1 MTAAEQLRQI
11 QARKEK
17 RLMQTRRKLMQLA
30 GTEATGR
37 PAQRG
42 FMPRTTT
49 PGGFARSPEPQ
60 YAGQINVRRGY
71 MPSETEIVQ
80 ASQMAGGAEDDRL
93 MAELGTQIAAENAG
107 GGMSGG
113 GRERVLGGRG
123 NPRQSVGTG
132 MAGGTSGGMA
142 GLPPEMQAYLA
153 DVYAKDQAAFNDT
166 QARIGELRAGHA
178 DKRQRTLDRVENY
191 GIAQQQL
198 NAEKKAESLK
208 TQRAVLQ
215 ARGLSNSS
223 DLPAWMA
230 RNDRDWGLVDQK
242 LSEDVDDRAI
252 RYDTALTNEYLGA
265 IERINNIPP
274 NMPQAMDMALKYG
287 ASGNG
292 MGYGGV
298 DAQLGA
304 GTPAPV
310 AAAPTPLPQRRR
322 KVLSAMSARAGAR
335 LGAGMLGMMNGTPDK
350 FNKKGELI
358 RRGTQGASPVTAA
371 AQAFP
376 GMSTIPHGIMY
387 GTANTSNRYPTT
399 NIYPAVASRSE
410 RTAQARRQN
419 LDRAANRRRAAQD
432 QALRDERHRMG
443 WGNYGTPAQPVSNRP
458 ASSQPTSTPF
468 APLAYGARFALPAI
482 KRGVEN
488 AAEAAYDA
496 GEWIWD
502 NSMDQDRMDHPGWGP
517 STDIA
522 QFLQRPYIQNY

>member
-49 PGGFARSPEPQ
+49 AGGFARSPEPQ

-93 MAELGTQIAAENAG
+93 MAELGAQIAAENAG
-107 GGMSGG
+107 AGQSGG

-123 NPRQSVGTG
+123 NPRQSVATEMTG
-132 MAGGTSGGMA
+132 GGMA

-191 GIAQQQL
+191 GIAQQPL
-198 NAEKKAESLK
+198 NAEKQKESLRM
-208 TQRAVLQ
+208 QRAINQ
-215 ARGLSNSS
+215 DKGLSNSS
-223 DLPAWMA
+223 DEAAWVG
-230 RNDRDWGLVDQK
+230 RNNRDWGFVDQK

-252 RYDTALTNEYLGA
+252 RYDTSLTNEYLGA

-292 MGYGGV
+292 LGYGGV

-304 GTPAPV
+304 GTA
-310 AAAPTPLPQRRR
+310 
-322 KVLSAMSARAGAR
+322 
-335 LGAGMLGMMNGTPDK
+335 
-350 FNKKGELI
+350 
-358 RRGTQGASPVTAA
+358 PVTAA
-371 AQAFP
+371 AA
-376 GMSTIPHGIMY
+376 
-387 GTANTSNRYPTT
+387 
-399 NIYPAVASRSE
+399 PAVTDRRPVYSAMSPQEASRLGNGMMRQFYGSPSVAPTVAKKKLASRQPQQITYE
-410 RTAQARRQN
+410 EPSPQLAAGIGTPTQQRNRARRVMLRQR
-419 LDRAANRRRAAQD
+419 LSAQKD
-432 QALRDERHRMG
+432 QAIRDERRRMG
-443 WGNYGTPAQPVSNRP
+443 WGNY
-458 ASSQPTSTPF
+458 
-468 APLAYGARFALPAI
+468 
-482 KRGVEN
+482 
-488 AAEAAYDA
+488 
-496 GEWIWD
+496 
-502 NSMDQDRMDHPGWGP
+502 
-517 STDIA
+517 
-522 QFLQRPYIQNY
+522 